1 MTRYDRRSFLKH
13 SALLTAAAAL
23 APPADAS
30 QAEPPRG
37 AAHPFFT
44 RARHR
49 PEVIA
54 HRGGA
59 GQWPGETLYAYERAA
74 KLGVDVLE
82 LDIHSTR
89 DGVLV
94 LMHNAS
100 VDETTDGRGAVHRHS
115 LAELKRLDAG
125 YRWTADGGKT
135 FPYRGKGITAATLEE
150 VFRAFPRMRM
160 NIEIKQSEPP
170 LVDALCDMIGRHGME
185 ERVLVASFSQEV
197 IERFRARCGRVAT
210 SASTRELLEFRAGS
224 DSIVGRRL
232 RPDALQ
238 VKDRVSV
245 VRVLTERVVRRAHS
259 PRVNLP
265 VHAWTVNDIDDMRR
279 MINLGVDG
287 IITDYPGPLLAL
299 LERVGPA

>member
-1 MTRYDRRSFLKH
+1 MAGYDRRSFLK
-13 SALLTAAAAL
+13 SSMLMAAAA
-23 APPADAS
+23 AMPSSSAA
-30 QAEPPRG
+30 QGEPPRG

-44 RARHR
+44 GAKRR

-54 HRGGA
+54 HQGGK
-59 GQWPGETLYAYERAA
+59 GQWPAETLHAFEQSA

-89 DGVLV
+89 DGALV
-94 LMHNAS
+94 LMHDAE
-100 VDETTDGRGAVHRHS
+100 VDATTDGRGPIRRHS

-135 FPYRGKGITAATLEE
+135 FPFRGKGIKVATLDE
-150 VFRAFPRMRM
+150 VFEAFPRSRM
-160 NIEIKQSEPP
+160 NIEIKQSEPS

-185 ERVLVASFSQEV
+185 EKVLVASFSHEV
-197 IERFRARCGRVAT
+197 IERFRARCGRAAT

-224 DSIVGRRL
+224 DAIVGRRL

-245 VRVLTERVVRRAHS
+245 VRVLTERVVKRAHS
-259 PRVNLP
+259 PRVGLP
-265 VHAWTVNDIDDMRR
+265 VHARTVNDIDDMRR